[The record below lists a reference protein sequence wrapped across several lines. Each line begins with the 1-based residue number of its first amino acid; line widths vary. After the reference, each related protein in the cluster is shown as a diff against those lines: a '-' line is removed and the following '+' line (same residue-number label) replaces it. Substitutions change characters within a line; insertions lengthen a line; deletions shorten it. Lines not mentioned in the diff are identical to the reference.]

1 MKALKLLSRIRNSKI
16 SDTAKI
22 YPFSVI
28 KNTLIDDYT
37 YISYNCVINNCTIG
51 RYCSIAK
58 DVKIGLGIHPTTF
71 ISTSPIF
78 YSTTNPLGVT
88 LVQNTLFKETE
99 STYIGN
105 DVWIGANAV
114 ILDGIKI
121 GNGAIVGAN
130 ALVNKDVEPY
140 TIVGG
145 VPAKVIKKRFS
156 DTIISRL
163 EQIQWWNF
171 PINKLSGDRSLK
183 IFTKVF
189 EEGDLEDLEEIL
201 K

>member
-1 MKALKLLSRIRNSKI
+1 MKALKLLSRIKNSKI

-28 KNTLIDDYT
+28 KNTFVDDYT

-51 RYCSIAK
+51 KYCSIAK
-58 DVKIGLGIHPTTF
+58 DVKIGLGIHPTSF

-78 YSTTNPLGVT
+78 YSATNPLGLR
-88 LVQNTLFKETE
+88 LVQNNLFKETE

-121 GNGAIVGAN
+121 GNGAIIGAN
-130 ALVNKDVEPY
+130 ALVNRDVEPY

-145 VPAKVIKKRFS
+145 VPAKLIKKRFS
-156 DTIISRL
+156 DTIISRF

-171 PINKLSGDRSLK
+171 PINKLSRESSLK